1 VVAYVDLRGVEFN
14 EGVDK
19 DRIAVGL
26 VVGASSCEYLS
37 LSSLSL
43 SLSLSLLE
51 SLWFRE
57 RSKEDQER
65 ERARVVW

>member
-37 LSSLSL
+37 LF
-43 SLSLSLLE
+43 SLSLLE

-57 RSKEDQER
+57 RLKEDQER
-65 ERARVVW
+65 